1 MAHTVV
7 DNIHELQLLALAT
20 GRSVILTDRH
30 GLVFPPP
37 VLGLEHRK
45 RKFYA
50 DLVVALPQFLEL
62 LLCDVQFLS
71 RIKVDGVD
79 EKVGM
84 NVFPVC
90 VGADQ
95 NFIALIVLSQL
106 QCRCMSG
113 DRVDRFTF
121 REALHHVVE
130 QHTVGFVMQPL
141 GGHEV
146 RVDRFRLAVDA
157 CDQLLTVT
165 LGFLVLHGVPHH
177 GSHAS
182 GGLSSLVVSEADDRH
197 FSPPLSFQNQPD
209 SGAEFR
215 ECLAYAVQIDYRDAS
230 HMCQGDELIQISAN

>member
-7 DNIHELQLLALAT
+7 DDVHKLQFFTLAT
-20 GRSVILTDRH
+20 GGRVILADGH
-30 GLVFPPP
+30 GFGFLFPVRRP
-37 VLGLEHRK
+37 EHRK
-45 RKFYA
+45 RKLHT
-50 DLVVALPQFLEL
+50 DLIVALPQFLEL
-62 LLCDVQFLS
+62 LLCDVQLPAC
-71 RIKVDGVD
+71 IEVDGVD

-95 NFIALIVLSQL
+95 NFIPLIVLSQF

-113 DRVDRFTF
+113 DRIDRFAFWET
-121 REALHHVVE
+121 LHHVVE

-182 GGLSSLVVSEADDRH
+182 GALTTLVVSEADNGHPHHR
-197 FSPPLSFQNQPD
+197 
-209 SGAEFR
+209 FR
-215 ECLAYAVQIDYRDAS
+215 SRINRTAVQSSENAWRTLSRLITVIRP
-230 HMCQGDELIQISAN
+230 MCAKVTS

>member
-7 DNIHELQLLALAT
+7 DDVHELQFFALAT
-20 GRSVILTDRH
+20 DRSVILTDCH
-30 GLVFPPP
+30 GLGFLLPVFR
-37 VLGLEHRK
+37 LEHRE
-45 RKFYA
+45 RKLHA
-50 DLVVALPQFLEL
+50 DLIVALPQFLEL
-62 LLCDVQFLS
+62 FLCDVQFLS
-71 RIKVDGVD
+71 RIEVDGVD

-95 NFIALIVLSQL
+95 NFIPLIVLSQL
-106 QCRCMSG
+106 QCRRMSSE
-113 DRVDRFTF
+113 RIDRFAF

-130 QHTVGFVMQPL
+130 QYTIGFVVEPL

-157 CDQLLTVT
+157 CDQLLPVT

-182 GGLSSLVVSEADDRH
+182 SSLSSLVVSEADNGQPHHR
-197 FSPPLSFQNQPD
+197 FRSRINRTAAQSSENAWRTLSRLTTVTRP
-209 SGAEFR
+209 
-215 ECLAYAVQIDYRDAS
+215 
-230 HMCQGDELIQISAN
+230 MCARVTS

>member
-1 MAHTVV
+1 MAHAVV
-7 DNIHELQLLALAT
+7 DDIHELQLFTLAT
-20 GRSVILTDRH
+20 GCSVILTDRH
-30 GLVFPPP
+30 GLGFLLPI
-37 VLGLEHRK
+37 LGLEHRE
-45 RKFYA
+45 RKLHT
-50 DLVVALPQFLEL
+50 DLIVALPQFLEL

-71 RIKVDGVD
+71 CVEVDRVD

-95 NFIALIVLSQL
+95 NFIPLIVLSQF
-106 QCRCMSG
+106 QCRRMSG
-113 DRVDRFTF
+113 ERVDRFAF
-121 REALHHVVE
+121 WEALHHVVE
-130 QHTVGFVMQPL
+130 QHAVGFVMQPL

-215 ECLAYAVQIDYRDAS
+215 ECLAYTVQVDHRDAS
-230 HMCQGDELIQISAN
+230 HVRQGDELIQISAD

>member
-7 DNIHELQLLALAT
+7 DDIHELQFFALAT
-20 GRSVILTDRH
+20 GCGMIFANRH
-30 GLVFPPP
+30 GFRFLLPI
-37 VLGLEHRK
+37 LGLEHRK
-45 RKFYA
+45 RKFHA
-50 DLVVALPQFLEL
+50 DLVVALSQFLEL
-62 LLCDVQFLS
+62 LFCDVQFLS
-71 RIKVDGVD
+71 CIEVDGVD

-106 QCRCMSG
+106 QCRCISG
-113 DRVDRFTF
+113 ARIDHFAF
-121 REALHHVVE
+121 WEALHHVVE
-130 QHTVGFVMQPL
+130 QYAVGFVMQPL

-146 RVDRFRLAVDA
+146 RVGRFRLAVDA

-177 GSHAS
+177 GSHTS
-182 GGLSSLVVSEADDRH
+182 GGLSSLVVGEADDRH
-197 FSPPLSFQNQPD
+197 FSPPLSFQDQPD

-215 ECLAYAVQIDYRDAS
+215 ECLAYAVQVDHRDTP
-230 HMCQGDELIQISAN
+230 HVRQGDELIQIPAD

>member
-1 MAHTVV
+1 MKHTVI
-7 DNIHELQLLALAT
+7 DDIHELQFFALAT
-20 GRSVILTDRH
+20 GGRVILADGHR
-30 GLVFPPP
+30 
-37 VLGLEHRK
+37 LGLLFPVRGVEHRE
-45 RKFYA
+45 RKLHA
-50 DLVVALPQFLEL
+50 DLIVALPQFLEL
-62 LLCDVQFLS
+62 LLCDVQFLPS
-71 RIKVDGVD
+71 IEVDGVD

-95 NFIALIVLSQL
+95 NLVSLIVLSQL
-106 QCRCMSG
+106 QCRRMSG
-113 DRVDRFTF
+113 DRVDRFAF

-130 QHTVGFVMQPL
+130 QHAVGFVMQPL

-215 ECLAYAVQIDYRDAS
+215 ERLAYAVQIDYRDAS
-230 HMCQGDELIQISAN
+230 HMCQGDKLIQIPAD